1 MPILI
6 IYFLL
11 NNAVLAL
18 GLKLERAAK
27 HALFQSKLNVI
38 QTHCGGSVAKAC
50 CRDAGSLLVAV
61 AAFQMEVKN
70 KNTCVLRFWRALMTV
85 RRRKFIRR
93 PPLRHTS

>member
-1 MPILI
+1 MEVIQKRNADFNYL
-6 IYFLL
+6 FL
-11 NNAVLAL
+11 NNQCRIGSWTKA
-18 GLKLERAAK
+18 ERATK

-70 KNTCVLRFWRALMTV
+70 KNTCALRYWRAIMTV
-85 RRRKFIRR
+85 RG
-93 PPLRHTS
+93 

>member
-27 HALFQSKLNVI
+27 HAIFQSKLNVI
-38 QTHCGGSVAKAC
+38 QTRCGGSVPKAGC
-50 CRDAGSLLVAV
+50 
-61 AAFQMEVKN
+61 
-70 KNTCVLRFWRALMTV
+70 
-85 RRRKFIRR
+85 
-93 PPLRHTS
+93 